1 MNILFIGDIVG
12 KVGRRVV
19 SEQLPIIKA
28 KYDIDFVVANGENVT
43 HGKGLSIKH
52 YLELK
57 SYGID
62 CVTMGNHYL
71 RNRDVFAYRKEYIDM
86 VRPANMYPDIPGKL
100 FKDFTVK
107 GKNIRII
114 NVLGRAFLDGANDNP
129 YDTVEN
135 LRNLPVKPDMVF
147 VDFHAESTA
156 EKMIMGKVF
165 DGKIT
170 GVVGT
175 HTHTQTND
183 ARILPNGT
191 AFISDL
197 GMCGYYDGVLGV
209 KPEGAIQR
217 TWKGEPSRF
226 DVPET
231 GRGSFNG
238 LVMHVD
244 EEMIRVT
251 ELTLINRVDKE

>member
-1 MNILFIGDIVG
+1 
-12 KVGRRVV
+12 
-19 SEQLPIIKA
+19 
-28 KYDIDFVVANGENVT
+28 
-43 HGKGLSIKH
+43 
-52 YLELK
+52 
-57 SYGID
+57 
-62 CVTMGNHYL
+62 
-71 RNRDVFAYRKEYIDM
+71 M
-86 VRPANMYPDIPGKL
+86 VRPANMYPDIPGKI
-100 FKDFTVK
+100 FQDFNVK

-135 LRNLPVKPDMVF
+135 LRNLPTKPDMVF

-226 DVPET
+226 DLPES
-231 GRGSFNG
+231 GRGVFDG

-244 EEMIRVT
+244 EEMNRVT
-251 ELTLINRVDKE
+251 ELTLINLIDKE